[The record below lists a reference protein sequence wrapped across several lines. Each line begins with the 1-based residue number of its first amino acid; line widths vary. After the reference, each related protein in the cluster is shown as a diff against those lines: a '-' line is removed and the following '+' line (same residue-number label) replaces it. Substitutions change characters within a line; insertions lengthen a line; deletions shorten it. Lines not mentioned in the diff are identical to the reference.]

1 MDLLPLTEERL
12 DDVVSLYVE
21 VFANPPWEEAWTTDD
36 ARRRLGSMLAAPGAV
51 GVVGHE
57 DGVLVGMALGAVER
71 QAGHDVFVLREMCV
85 RTARQ
90 RSGVG
95 AALLDALE
103 ARVDVAS
110 WYLLTARESPAA
122 AFYESRGF
130 RAAGRMAV
138 WVRP

>member
-1 MDLLPLTEERL
+1 MKVGDLTEDRL
-12 DDVVSLYVE
+12 DEVVALYVD
-21 VFANPPWEEAWTTDD
+21 VFSRPPWDEPWTTDD

-51 GVVGHE
+51 GVVAHD
-57 DGVLVGMALGAVER
+57 DGVLLGMALAAVER
-71 QAGHDVFVLREMCV
+71 QAGHDVLVLRETCV
-85 RTARQ
+85 RTDRQ

-95 AALLDALE
+95 GALLDALD

-130 RAAGRMAV
+130 RPAGRMAV

>member
-1 MDLLPLTEERL
+1 MQILPLTEDHL
-12 DDVVSLYVE
+12 DDVVALYVD
-21 VFANPPWEEAWTTDD
+21 VFANPPWDEAWTTDD
-36 ARRRLGSMLAAPGAV
+36 ARRRLGPMLAAHGAV
-51 GVVGHE
+51 GVLGLEAGSV
-57 DGVLVGMALGAVER
+57 VGMALGAVER

-95 AALLDALE
+95 AALLDALD
-103 ARVDVAS
+103 ARLDVAS
-110 WYLLTARESPAA
+110 WYLLTARDSPAA

-130 RAAGRMAV
+130 RGARRMGV